1 MQVLSPAGY
10 VLLRGAASMNSA
22 PGGSFMMTIA
32 VFVRSK
38 LEHHFS
44 NVLVGRVTCG
54 MGNKVSCPSQRLLLT
69 CTAPAR
75 CVFNVFQILGT
86 P

>member
-1 MQVLSPAGY
+1 MPAGY

-22 PGGSFMMTIA
+22 PGAGFMMTIA
-32 VFVRSK
+32 VFVRAT

-54 MGNKVSCPSQRLLLT
+54 MGNKVREVIDVTMHYASQSLSL
-69 CTAPAR
+69 
-75 CVFNVFQILGT
+75 
-86 P
+86 